1 MVDSV
6 ASLDDYLI
14 ITPTTG
20 DVKAKIN
27 GTVFNITIDQRIFL
41 NPLNFINVTTGQFFN
56 DTNLIYSS
64 FQGNFNSN
72 ISARLP
78 LENQT
83 IVHCSNVTG
92 STSNLCTI
100 TSGTG
105 GDFFFANFTV
115 SFNNNL
121 SSALPLENRTISHIS
136 NITGFFFNYNETA
149 VLISQYGAN
158 WYNHSSALTTQ
169 FGKFWYNMSIAVNPF
184 NQILNTTSNV
194 SFESVNATREVYVG
208 NTAVKQWL
216 YNQTL
221 SVFLMQ
227 LLNNTIANYGNRV
240 GFNSTFNNTYKNL
253 LGQQCPLG
261 QIVNGTFINGTFT
274 CTTDQTGESGGNPF
288 NQNLNT
294 TSNVTFNNI
303 TATGKISGDG

>member
-83 IVHCSNVTG
+83 IVHCSNVSG
-92 STSNLCTI
+92 SASNLCTI

-149 VLISQYGAN
+149 VLISQYGTN
-158 WYNHSSALTTQ
+158 WYNHSSSLFNQ
-169 FGKFWYNMSIAVNPF
+169 FGQFWYNQTISSNPF
-184 NQILNTTSNV
+184 L
-194 SFESVNATREVYVG
+194 
-208 NTAVKQWL
+208 
-216 YNQTL
+216 
-221 SVFLMQ
+221 
-227 LLNNTIANYGNRV
+227 
-240 GFNSTFNNTYKNL
+240 
-253 LGQQCPLG
+253 
-261 QIVNGTFINGTFT
+261 
-274 CTTDQTGESGGNPF
+274 TDQTN
-288 NQNLNT
+288 NNLNKS
-294 TSNVTFNNI
+294 SNVTFNNI
-303 TATGKISGDG
+303 TVTEDVTISG